1 MCRDYCFVTWATAL
15 NSAGVSTEF
24 ELRMAEMVFYLEHIR
39 EIPTDH
45 SSAALPS
52 AALEQ
57 VSSVQG
63 LPVDVG
69 TSAGVGTGK
78 EVTPLASDTP
88 SKDALTIRDVIS

>member
-1 MCRDYCFVTWATAL
+1 
-15 NSAGVSTEF
+15 
-24 ELRMAEMVFYLEHIR
+24 MVFYPEHIR

-45 SSAALPS
+45 SSTALPS
-52 AALEQ
+52 PALEQ